1 MINALIVYASWTG
14 TTEGLAEILAEEL
27 RTLQVEV
34 LVKEITEVYP
44 KEFLDYNICVVATYT
59 YGADGSLPEEAEDF
73 YYDLAEVDLS
83 GKIYGV
89 IGSGDRIYDKFCPAA
104 DAFDQQFEKTNA
116 TCGALPLKI
125 HLDPEALDKENIKVF
140 ARNLLDAY
148 TENLKVH
155 NL

>member
-14 TTEGLAEILAEEL
+14 TTEGLAEILADEL
-27 RTLQVEV
+27 RKLQVDV

-73 YYDLAEVDLS
+73 YYDLAEIDLS
-83 GKIYGV
+83 GKIFGV

-116 TCGALPLKI
+116 TRGALPLKI
-125 HLDPEALDKENIKVF
+125 HLEPTDNDFEQINLFANALTKTFKD
-140 ARNLLDAY
+140 D
-148 TENLKVH
+148 
-155 NL
+155 